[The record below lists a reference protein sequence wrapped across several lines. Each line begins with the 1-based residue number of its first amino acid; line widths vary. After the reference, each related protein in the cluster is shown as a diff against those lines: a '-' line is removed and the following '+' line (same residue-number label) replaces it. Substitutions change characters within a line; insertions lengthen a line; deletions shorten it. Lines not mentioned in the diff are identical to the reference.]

1 MAMNRGQ
8 VEVTSGWC
16 TGQWRSSSSN
26 FRCFL
31 TRTDHRQRQSRGE
44 EGGLD
49 DVRETC
55 QTLLP
60 PTRVAHYVTW
70 CRNRTVLPAAS
81 SGRRPSLLH
90 PYPAENLF
98 PHRTQQCLK
107 AKRFTSHPSVDLFL
121 LIVDLFSLNISFF
134 SFRTFHPFLVC
145 R

>member
-1 MAMNRGQ
+1 MAINRGQ
-8 VEVTSGWC
+8 VEVTSGRS
-16 TGQWRSSSSN
+16 TGQWRSSSNN

-31 TRTDHRQRQSRGE
+31 TSTDHRQRQSRGE
-44 EGGLD
+44 EGG
-49 DVRETC
+49 RWC
-55 QTLLP
+55 QGDLPDP
-60 PTRVAHYVTW
+60 PTSHTCGTHYVTW

-98 PHRTQQCLK
+98 PHRTQRCLK